1 MTDAAPAGPHS
12 RRRTRS
18 ESDPP
23 HAARTSS
30 PSSRLSISAR
40 NSATVVAM
48 CRWGT
53 VLLAALAMS
62 SAPLPVIAQT
72 RGSSG
77 LRPHGPT
84 TRPPRPGPS
93 QPPAGPTVTAP
104 PFRTTLIVPPAPA
117 GPHRVVPFRSS
128 WFGLVLLDPNWWAP
142 DSVDQ
147 PFLSPALPPSDS
159 GPTGGLQLDVEPRRA
174 LVYVDGWFVG
184 VVDQFSGYYHH
195 LDLPARSYRI
205 ELVAPDY
212 DPLTVAV
219 MVTPGRTTTYRGA
232 LNRR

>member
-1 MTDAAPAGPHS
+1 
-12 RRRTRS
+12 
-18 ESDPP
+18 
-23 HAARTSS
+23 
-30 PSSRLSISAR
+30 
-40 NSATVVAM
+40 
-48 CRWGT
+48 
-53 VLLAALAMS
+53 
-62 SAPLPVIAQT
+62 
-72 RGSSG
+72 
-77 LRPHGPT
+77 
-84 TRPPRPGPS
+84 
-93 QPPAGPTVTAP
+93 
-104 PFRTTLIVPPAPA
+104 
-117 GPHRVVPFRSS
+117 
-128 WFGLVLLDPNWWAP
+128 LVLLDPYWWAP

-159 GPTGGLQLDVEPRRA
+159 GPTGGLQLDIEPRRA